1 MKNIIFIITLYI
13 ITFLLATACEDPFFE
28 DDPTNDPITNFDIM
42 WNTMNDKY
50 VYFDYKNIDWD
61 SIRTVYRPQVSP
73 GMTDQDLF
81 QLMENMLNTLRDGHV
96 NLRSEF
102 DITFYDGFYKN
113 FPENFDFQLLEK
125 NYLGN
130 YKITGSLIN
139 SIIDSVGYIRYN
151 SFNGAIRDEDLDFIV
166 QRFKKLKG
174 IIIDIRNNE
183 GGDPANGFK
192 FAKRIADQRRHI
204 YTTKYKSG
212 PGKNDFT
219 EPDQAFIE
227 PAGKNQRFHQP
238 IVLLTNRK
246 TYSAGNFFT
255 ATLKAF
261 PQVTVIGDQ
270 TGGGGGAPVGWELPN
285 GWYFNFST
293 SISYL
298 PDGFFIEDGILPDV
312 KVDISDKDLTE
323 GRDTILETALNSFR

>member
-1 MKNIIFIITLYI
+1 MKNIIYTIMLI
-13 ITFLLATACEDPFFE
+13 LAVTACEDPFFE
-28 DDPTNDPITNFDIM
+28 DDPKNDPITNFDIM

-50 VYFDYKNIDWD
+50 VYFDYKGIDWD
-61 SIRTVYRPQVSP
+61 SMRTVYRPQVNLE
-73 GMTDQDLF
+73 MTDQSLF
-81 QLMENMLNTLRDGHV
+81 DLMETMLNTLRDGHV

-102 DITFYDGFYKN
+102 DISFYDGFYKN
-113 FPENFDFQLLEK
+113 YPENFDFQLLETH
-125 NYLGN
+125 YLGN

-139 SIIDSVGYIRYN
+139 AIIDSIGYIRYS
-151 SFNGAIRDEDLDFIV
+151 SFNLPIREEDLDFVIE
-166 QRFKKLKG
+166 RFKGLKG
-174 IIIDIRNNE
+174 VIIDIRNNE
-183 GGDPANGFK
+183 GGDPANGFR

-212 PGKNDFT
+212 PGENDFT
-219 EPDQAFIE
+219 DPDMAFIE
-227 PAGKNQRFHQP
+227 PNNKYPRFHQP

-261 PQVTVIGDQ
+261 PHITVIGDQ

-285 GWYFNFST
+285 GWFFNFST

-298 PDGFFIEDGILPDV
+298 PDGFFIEDGIPPDV
-312 KVDISDKDLTE
+312 KVDMSEQDRME
-323 GRDTILETALNSFR
+323 GKDTILELALVSFG

>member
-1 MKNIIFIITLYI
+1 MKNILYTITL
-13 ITFLLATACEDPFFE
+13 LLAMTACEDPFFD
-28 DDPTNDPITNFDIM
+28 DDPSNDPITNFDIM

-61 SIRTVYRPQVSP
+61 SIRAVYRPQVSLQ
-73 GMTDQDLF
+73 MTDLDLY

-102 DITFYDGFYKN
+102 DISFYDGFYKN
-113 FPENFDFQLLEK
+113 YPENFDFQLLEK
-125 NYLGN
+125 HYLGN

-139 SIIDSVGYIRYN
+139 SIIDSIGYIHYN
-151 SFNGAIRDEDLDFIV
+151 SFNGLIRNEDLDFIV
-166 QRFKKLKG
+166 QRFNGLKG
-174 IIIDIRNNE
+174 VIIDIRNNE

-192 FAKRIADQRRHI
+192 FAERITDQRRHI

-219 EPDQAFIE
+219 EPDMAFIE
-227 PAGKNQRFHQP
+227 PAGKYRFHQP

-285 GWYFNFST
+285 GWFFNFST

-298 PDGFFIEDGILPDV
+298 PNGFFIEDGIPPDV
-312 KVDISDKDLTE
+312 KVDISEKDLAE
-323 GRDTILETALNSFR
+323 GKDTILESALNYFR

>member
-1 MKNIIFIITLYI
+1 MLI
-13 ITFLLATACEDPFFE
+13 LAVTACEDPFFE
-28 DDPTNDPITNFDIM
+28 DDPKNDPISNFDIM

-50 VYFDYKNIDWD
+50 VYFDYKGIDWD
-61 SIRTVYRPQVSP
+61 SMRTIYRPRVNLE
-73 GMTDQDLF
+73 MTDQSLF
-81 QLMENMLNTLRDGHV
+81 DLMETMLNTLRDGHV

-102 DITFYDGFYKN
+102 DISFYDGFYKN
-113 FPENFDFQLLEK
+113 YPESFDFQLLETH
-125 NYLGN
+125 YLGN

-139 SIIDSVGYIRYN
+139 SIIDSIGYIRYS
-151 SFNGAIRDEDLDFIV
+151 SFNLPIREEDLDFIIE
-166 QRFKKLKG
+166 RFKGLKG
-174 IIIDIRNNE
+174 VIIDIRNNE
-183 GGDPANGFK
+183 GGDPANGFR

-219 EPDQAFIE
+219 EPDMAFLE
-227 PAGKNQRFHQP
+227 PTNEYPRFHQP

-261 PQVTVIGDQ
+261 PHITVIGDQ

-285 GWYFNFST
+285 GWFFNFST

-298 PDGFFIEDGILPDV
+298 PDGFFIEDGILPDI
-312 KVDISDKDLTE
+312 KVDMSEQDRIE
-323 GRDTILETALNSFR
+323 GKDTILELALVSFG